1 MLEDSYEPLSIEQ
14 KWQSEWELKNQF
26 KPVESDK
33 QFSIVIPPPNVTGS
47 LHMGHALE
55 HSIIDVIVRIKRLQG
70 FETLWVPGTDHAGI
84 ITQLLV
90 ENELSEKGLS
100 KEDVGRENFIS
111 KVWEW
116 KEKSGENISGQM
128 KKLGMSCDWSRERF
142 TMDEGLSAAVR
153 QVFVTLYDSGFI
165 YKGSRMVN
173 WDTKLMS
180 AVSDLE
186 VNLEEQTGKLWSVK
200 YKCGDEFITIA
211 TTRPETILADTAVAV
226 NPDDE
231 RYKNFIGKTA
241 IIPIVNREVPIIA
254 DEYVDKEFGSG
265 CVKITPAHDFNDY
278 EIGLKH
284 DLEVISCMKLD
295 GTMSDDDFMPEN
307 YKNLDRFEARDQIV
321 SELSELG
328 FLVSADD
335 HVIQLPKGD
344 RSKSILEPMITDQW
358 FVKTK
363 ELADRGIAEV
373 ENENM
378 KFIPKNWEKTYFE
391 WMYNIQDWCISRQ
404 IWWGHQIPAWYDED
418 GNIYVATTE
427 SEVRAKYKLS
437 DDLKLSQD
445 KDVLDTWFSSALWP
459 FSTLGWPEESTDLE
473 KYYPTSLLVT
483 GFDIIFFWVA
493 RMIMMGLNFNDDVPF
508 KDILIHGL
516 VRDSKGRKMSKS
528 LKNTIDP
535 LELSEKHGADA
546 LRFSLIE
553 KAAPGQDVPF
563 DEEWTIAAAK
573 KFGNKLWNAAKFVHL
588 YSPEEKR
595 TDEIKEITCPENVWI
610 ASRFDEVLAEFNEL
624 FEKYKI
630 SDAYKLI
637 YNFVWSDLFD
647 WYFEFSKNLIDD
659 EKTKDETM
667 FVLRTIF
674 LKSIKIL
681 NPAMPHITEEI
692 WSTFEDDLL
701 INNTWPEDEGKEL
714 NPEVNDVEN
723 LKEVI
728 SQIRNFKATYQLKN
742 KEILKLNSSKDV
754 SPWFTKQLENIG
766 NIELNLNS
774 TEDKNKKQVVFQSG
788 NYEFYLLAEDYIDI
802 DVEIKKLDKKIEDLS
817 KTLAV
822 SRSRLENEKFIKNA
836 KEELIEK
843 EKQNVIEVEN
853 EIELLKQTRDQF
865 SV

>member
-321 SELSELG
+321 NELSELG

-427 SEVRAKYKLS
+427 SEVREKYKLS

-459 FSTLGWPEESTDLE
+459 FSTLGWPEESTDLD

-563 DEEWTIAAAK
+563 DEEWTIAAK

-659 EKTKDETM
+659 EKTKAETM
-667 FVLRTIF
+667 FVLRTTF

-701 INNTWPEDEGKEL
+701 INNTWPEVEGKEL
-714 NPEVNDVEN
+714 NPDANDVEN

-754 SPWFTKQLENIG
+754 GPWFTKQLENIG
-766 NIELNLNS
+766 NVELNLNS
-774 TEDKNKKQVVFQSG
+774 PEDKDKKQVVFQSG

-802 DVEIKKLDKKIEDLS
+802 DVEIKKLDKKIKDLS

-822 SRSRLENEKFIKNA
+822 SRSRLENDKFIKNA

>member
-231 RYKNFIGKTA
+231 RYKSFIGKTA

-321 SELSELG
+321 NELSELG

-427 SEVRAKYKLS
+427 SEVREKYKLS

-459 FSTLGWPEESTDLE
+459 FSTLGWPEESTDLK

-563 DEEWTIAAAK
+563 DEEWTIAAK

-667 FVLRTIF
+667 FVLRTTF

-701 INNTWPEDEGKEL
+701 INNTWPEVEGKEL

-754 SPWFTKQLENIG
+754 GPWFTKQLENIG
-766 NIELNLNS
+766 NVDLNLNS
-774 TEDKNKKQVVFQSG
+774 PEDKDKKQVVFQSG

-802 DVEIKKLDKKIEDLS
+802 DVEIKKLDKKIKDLS

>member
-1 MLEDSYEPLSIEQ
+1 
-14 KWQSEWELKNQF
+14 
-26 KPVESDK
+26 
-33 QFSIVIPPPNVTGS
+33 
-47 LHMGHALE
+47 
-55 HSIIDVIVRIKRLQG
+55 
-70 FETLWVPGTDHAGI
+70 
-84 ITQLLV
+84 
-90 ENELSEKGLS
+90 
-100 KEDVGRENFIS
+100 
-111 KVWEW
+111 
-116 KEKSGENISGQM
+116 
-128 KKLGMSCDWSRERF
+128 
-142 TMDEGLSAAVR
+142 
-153 QVFVTLYDSGFI
+153 
-165 YKGSRMVN
+165 MVN

-231 RYKNFIGKTA
+231 RYKSFIGKTA

-321 SELSELG
+321 NELSELG

-418 GNIYVATTE
+418 GNIYVATSE
-427 SEVRAKYKLS
+427 SEVREKYKLS

-563 DEEWTIAAAK
+563 DEEWTIAAK

-595 TDEIKEITCPENVWI
+595 TDEIKKITCPENVWI
-610 ASRFDEVLAEFNEL
+610 TSRFDEVLAEFNEL

-667 FVLRTIF
+667 FVLRTTF

-701 INNTWPEDEGKEL
+701 INNTWPEVEGKEL
-714 NPEVNDVEN
+714 NPEANDVEN

-766 NIELNLNS
+766 NVELNLNS
-774 TEDKNKKQVVFQSG
+774 PEDKDKKQVVFQSG

-836 KEELIEK
+836 KEELIKK

-853 EIELLKQTRDQF
+853 EIDLLKQTRDQF

>member
-231 RYKNFIGKTA
+231 RYKSFIGKTA

-321 SELSELG
+321 NELSELG

-427 SEVRAKYKLS
+427 SEVREKYKLS

-563 DEEWTIAAAK
+563 DEEWTIAAK

-667 FVLRTIF
+667 FVLRTTF

-701 INNTWPEDEGKEL
+701 INNTWPEVEGKEL
-714 NPEVNDVEN
+714 NPEANDVEN

-754 SPWFTKQLENIG
+754 GPWFTKQLENIG
-766 NIELNLNS
+766 NVELNLNS
-774 TEDKNKKQVVFQSG
+774 PEDKVKKQVVFQSG

>member
-1 MLEDSYEPLSIEQ
+1 M
-14 KWQSEWELKNQF
+14 
-26 KPVESDK
+26 
-33 QFSIVIPPPNVTGS
+33 
-47 LHMGHALE
+47 
-55 HSIIDVIVRIKRLQG
+55 
-70 FETLWVPGTDHAGI
+70 
-84 ITQLLV
+84 
-90 ENELSEKGLS
+90 
-100 KEDVGRENFIS
+100 
-111 KVWEW
+111 
-116 KEKSGENISGQM
+116 
-128 KKLGMSCDWSRERF
+128 
-142 TMDEGLSAAVR
+142 
-153 QVFVTLYDSGFI
+153 
-165 YKGSRMVN
+165 
-173 WDTKLMS
+173 
-180 AVSDLE
+180 
-186 VNLEEQTGKLWSVK
+186 
-200 YKCGDEFITIA
+200 
-211 TTRPETILADTAVAV
+211 
-226 NPDDE
+226 
-231 RYKNFIGKTA
+231 
-241 IIPIVNREVPIIA
+241 
-254 DEYVDKEFGSG
+254 
-265 CVKITPAHDFNDY
+265 
-278 EIGLKH
+278 KH

-321 SELSELG
+321 NELSELG

-404 IWWGHQIPAWYDED
+404 IWWGHQIPAWYDEE

-563 DEEWTIAAAK
+563 DEEWTIAAK

-610 ASRFDEVLAEFNEL
+610 TSRFDEVLAEFNEL

-659 EKTKDETM
+659 EKTKAETM
-667 FVLRTIF
+667 FVLRTTF

-701 INNTWPEDEGKEL
+701 INNTWPEVEGKEL

-754 SPWFTKQLENIG
+754 GPWFTKQLENIG
-766 NIELNLNS
+766 NVELNLNS
-774 TEDKNKKQVVFQSG
+774 PEDKDKKQVVFQSG

>member
-231 RYKNFIGKTA
+231 RYKSFIGKTA

-321 SELSELG
+321 NELSELG

-363 ELADRGIAEV
+363 ELANRGIAEV

-427 SEVRAKYKLS
+427 SEVREKYKLS

-459 FSTLGWPEESTDLE
+459 FSTLGWPEESTDLK

-563 DEEWTIAAAK
+563 DEEWTIAAK

-595 TDEIKEITCPENVWI
+595 TDEIKKITCPENVWI
-610 ASRFDEVLAEFNEL
+610 TSRFDEVLAEFNEL

-667 FVLRTIF
+667 FVLRTTF

-701 INNTWPEDEGKEL
+701 INNTWPEVEGKEL
-714 NPEVNDVEN
+714 NPEANDVEN

-766 NIELNLNS
+766 NVELNLNS
-774 TEDKNKKQVVFQSG
+774 PEDKDKKQVVFQSG

>member
-231 RYKNFIGKTA
+231 RYKSFIGKTA

-321 SELSELG
+321 NELSELG

-427 SEVRAKYKLS
+427 SEVREKYKLS

-563 DEEWTIAAAK
+563 DEEWTIAAK

-667 FVLRTIF
+667 FVLRTTF

-701 INNTWPEDEGKEL
+701 INNTWPEVEGKEL
-714 NPEVNDVEN
+714 NPEANDVEN

-742 KEILKLNSSKDV
+742 KEILKLNSSKDA

-766 NIELNLNS
+766 NVELNLNS
-774 TEDKNKKQVVFQSG
+774 PEDKDKKQVVFQSG

-802 DVEIKKLDKKIEDLS
+802 DVEIKKLDKKIEVLS

>member
-90 ENELSEKGLS
+90 ENELLEKGLS

-231 RYKNFIGKTA
+231 RYKSFIGKTA

-284 DLEVISCMKLD
+284 DLEVISCMKLN

-321 SELSELG
+321 NELSELG

-404 IWWGHQIPAWYDED
+404 IWWGHQIPAWYDEE

-427 SEVRAKYKLS
+427 SEVRAKYELS

-563 DEEWTIAAAK
+563 DEEWTIAAK

-595 TDEIKEITCPENVWI
+595 TDEIKKITCPENVWI
-610 ASRFDEVLAEFNEL
+610 TSRFDEVLAEFNEL

-667 FVLRTIF
+667 FVLRTTF

-701 INNTWPEDEGKEL
+701 INNTWPEVEGKEL
-714 NPEVNDVEN
+714 NPEANDVEN

-766 NIELNLNS
+766 NVELNLNS
-774 TEDKNKKQVVFQSG
+774 PEDKIKKQVVFQSG

>member
-231 RYKNFIGKTA
+231 RYKSFIGKTA

-321 SELSELG
+321 NELSELG

-427 SEVRAKYKLS
+427 SEVREKYKLS

-563 DEEWTIAAAK
+563 DEEWTIAAK

-667 FVLRTIF
+667 FVLRTTF

-701 INNTWPEDEGKEL
+701 INNTWPEVEGKEL
-714 NPEVNDVEN
+714 NPEANDVEN

-754 SPWFTKQLENIG
+754 GPWFTKQLENIG
-766 NIELNLNS
+766 NVELNLNS
-774 TEDKNKKQVVFQSG
+774 PEDKNKKQVVFQSG

>member
-231 RYKNFIGKTA
+231 RYKSFIGKTA

-321 SELSELG
+321 NELSELG
-328 FLVSADD
+328 FLGSADD

-427 SEVRAKYKLS
+427 SEVREKYKLS

-563 DEEWTIAAAK
+563 DEEWTIAAK

-667 FVLRTIF
+667 FVLRTTF

-701 INNTWPEDEGKEL
+701 INNTWPEVEGKEL
-714 NPEVNDVEN
+714 NPEANDVEN

-754 SPWFTKQLENIG
+754 GPWFTKQLENIG
-766 NIELNLNS
+766 NVELNLNS
-774 TEDKNKKQVVFQSG
+774 PEDKDKKQVVFQSG

>member
-100 KEDVGRENFIS
+100 KEDIGRENFIS

-231 RYKNFIGKTA
+231 RYKSFIGKTA

-321 SELSELG
+321 NELSELG

-427 SEVRAKYKLS
+427 SEVREKYKLS

-563 DEEWTIAAAK
+563 DEEWTIAAK

-667 FVLRTIF
+667 FVLRTTF

-701 INNTWPEDEGKEL
+701 INNTWPEVEGKEL

-754 SPWFTKQLENIG
+754 GPWFTKQLENIG
-766 NIELNLNS
+766 NVELNLNS
-774 TEDKNKKQVVFQSG
+774 PEDKDKKQIVFQSG

>member
-231 RYKNFIGKTA
+231 RYKSFIGKTA

-321 SELSELG
+321 NELSELG

-563 DEEWTIAAAK
+563 DEEWTIAAK

-610 ASRFDEVLAEFNEL
+610 TSRFDEVLAEFNEL

-667 FVLRTIF
+667 FVLRTTF

-701 INNTWPEDEGKEL
+701 INNTWPEVEGKEL
-714 NPEVNDVEN
+714 NPEANDVEN

-742 KEILKLNSSKDV
+742 KEILKLNLSKDV

-774 TEDKNKKQVVFQSG
+774 SEDKNKKQVVFQSG

>member
-231 RYKNFIGKTA
+231 RYKSFIGKTA

-284 DLEVISCMKLD
+284 DLEVISCMKLN

-321 SELSELG
+321 NELSELG

-363 ELADRGIAEV
+363 ELADKGIAEV
-373 ENENM
+373 KNENM

-404 IWWGHQIPAWYDED
+404 IWWGHQIPAWYDEE

-563 DEEWTIAAAK
+563 DEEWTIAAK

-595 TDEIKEITCPENVWI
+595 TDEIKKITCPENVWI
-610 ASRFDEVLAEFNEL
+610 TSRFDEVLAEFNEL

-659 EKTKDETM
+659 EKTKGETM
-667 FVLRTIF
+667 FVLRTTF

-692 WSTFEDDLL
+692 WATFEDDLL
-701 INNTWPEDEGKEL
+701 INNTWPEVKGKEL
-714 NPEVNDVEN
+714 NPDANDVEN

-754 SPWFTKQLENIG
+754 GPWFTKQLENIG
-766 NIELNLNS
+766 NVELNLNS
-774 TEDKNKKQVVFQSG
+774 PEDKDKKQVVFQSG

>member
-1 MLEDSYEPLSIEQ
+1 M
-14 KWQSEWELKNQF
+14 
-26 KPVESDK
+26 
-33 QFSIVIPPPNVTGS
+33 
-47 LHMGHALE
+47 
-55 HSIIDVIVRIKRLQG
+55 
-70 FETLWVPGTDHAGI
+70 
-84 ITQLLV
+84 
-90 ENELSEKGLS
+90 
-100 KEDVGRENFIS
+100 
-111 KVWEW
+111 
-116 KEKSGENISGQM
+116 
-128 KKLGMSCDWSRERF
+128 
-142 TMDEGLSAAVR
+142 
-153 QVFVTLYDSGFI
+153 
-165 YKGSRMVN
+165 
-173 WDTKLMS
+173 
-180 AVSDLE
+180 
-186 VNLEEQTGKLWSVK
+186 
-200 YKCGDEFITIA
+200 
-211 TTRPETILADTAVAV
+211 
-226 NPDDE
+226 
-231 RYKNFIGKTA
+231 
-241 IIPIVNREVPIIA
+241 
-254 DEYVDKEFGSG
+254 
-265 CVKITPAHDFNDY
+265 
-278 EIGLKH
+278 KH

-321 SELSELG
+321 NELSELG

-459 FSTLGWPEESTDLE
+459 FSTLGWPEESKDLE

-563 DEEWTIAAAK
+563 DEEWTIAAK

-667 FVLRTIF
+667 FVLRTTF

-701 INNTWPEDEGKEL
+701 INNTWPEVEGKEL

-754 SPWFTKQLENIG
+754 GPWFTKQLENIG
-766 NIELNLNS
+766 NVELNLNS
-774 TEDKNKKQVVFQSG
+774 PEDKDKKQVVFQSG

>member
-231 RYKNFIGKTA
+231 RYKSFIGKTA

-321 SELSELG
+321 NELSELG

-427 SEVRAKYKLS
+427 LEVREKYKLS

-459 FSTLGWPEESTDLE
+459 FSTLGWPEESTDLD

-563 DEEWTIAAAK
+563 DEEWTIAAK

-701 INNTWPEDEGKEL
+701 INNTWPEVEGKEL

-766 NIELNLNS
+766 NVELNLNS
-774 TEDKNKKQVVFQSG
+774 PEDKDKKQVVFQSG

-843 EKQNVIEVEN
+843 EKQNVVEFEN

>member
-231 RYKNFIGKTA
+231 RYKSFIGKTA

-321 SELSELG
+321 NELSELG

-427 SEVRAKYKLS
+427 SEVREKYKLS

-563 DEEWTIAAAK
+563 DEEWTIAAK

-610 ASRFDEVLAEFNEL
+610 TSRFDEVLAEFNEL

-659 EKTKDETM
+659 EKTKAETM
-667 FVLRTIF
+667 FVLRTTF

-701 INNTWPEDEGKEL
+701 INNTWPEVEGKEL
-714 NPEVNDVEN
+714 NPEANDVEN

-766 NIELNLNS
+766 NVELNLNS
-774 TEDKNKKQVVFQSG
+774 PEDKDKKQVVFQSG

>member
-1 MLEDSYEPLSIEQ
+1 MLEDSYEPLSIEK
-14 KWQSEWELKNQF
+14 KWQSEWELKNEF
-26 KPVESDK
+26 KPVESDN

-231 RYKNFIGKTA
+231 RYKSFIGKTA

-295 GTMSDDDFMPEN
+295 GTMSDEDFMPNN

-321 SELSELG
+321 NELSELG

-418 GNIYVATTE
+418 GNIYVATSE

-563 DEEWTIAAAK
+563 DEEWTIAAK

-610 ASRFDEVLAEFNEL
+610 TSRFDEVLAEFNEL

-667 FVLRTIF
+667 FVLRTTF

-701 INNTWPEDEGKEL
+701 INNTWPEVEGKEL
-714 NPEVNDVEN
+714 DPEANDVEN

-754 SPWFTKQLENIG
+754 GPWFTKQLENIG
-766 NIELNLNS
+766 NVELNLNS
-774 TEDKNKKQVVFQSG
+774 IEDKDKKQVVFQSG

>member
-231 RYKNFIGKTA
+231 RYKSFIGKTA

-321 SELSELG
+321 NELSELG

-427 SEVRAKYKLS
+427 SEVREKYKLS

-459 FSTLGWPEESTDLE
+459 FSTLGWPEESTDLK

-563 DEEWTIAAAK
+563 DEEWTIAAK

-701 INNTWPEDEGKEL
+701 INNTWPEVEGKEL

-754 SPWFTKQLENIG
+754 GPWFTKQLENIG
-766 NIELNLNS
+766 NVELNLNS
-774 TEDKNKKQVVFQSG
+774 PEDKDKKQVVFQSG

>member
-231 RYKNFIGKTA
+231 RYKSFIGKTA

-321 SELSELG
+321 NELSELG

-427 SEVRAKYKLS
+427 SEVREKYKLS

-459 FSTLGWPEESTDLE
+459 FSTLGWPEESTDLK

-563 DEEWTIAAAK
+563 DEEWTIAAK

-610 ASRFDEVLAEFNEL
+610 TSRFDEVLAEFNEL

-667 FVLRTIF
+667 FVLRTTF

-701 INNTWPEDEGKEL
+701 INNTWPEVEGKEL

-742 KEILKLNSSKDV
+742 KEILKLNSSKNV
-754 SPWFTKQLENIG
+754 GPWFTKQLENIG
-766 NIELNLNS
+766 NVELNLNS
-774 TEDKNKKQVVFQSG
+774 PEDKDKKQVVFQSG

>member
-231 RYKNFIGKTA
+231 RYKSFIGKTA

-321 SELSELG
+321 NELSELG

-427 SEVRAKYKLS
+427 SEVREKYKLS

-459 FSTLGWPEESTDLE
+459 FSTLGWPEESTDLK

-563 DEEWTIAAAK
+563 DEEWTIAAK

-701 INNTWPEDEGKEL
+701 INNTWPEVEGKEL

-754 SPWFTKQLENIG
+754 GPWFTKQLENIG
-766 NIELNLNS
+766 NVELNLNS
-774 TEDKNKKQVVFQSG
+774 PEDKDKKQIVFQSG

-822 SRSRLENEKFIKNA
+822 SKSRLENEKFIKNA

>member
-153 QVFVTLYDSGFI
+153 QVFVALYDSGFI

-231 RYKNFIGKTA
+231 RYKSFIGKTA

-321 SELSELG
+321 NELSELG

-427 SEVRAKYKLS
+427 SEVREKYKLS

-563 DEEWTIAAAK
+563 DEEWTIAAK

-610 ASRFDEVLAEFNEL
+610 SSRFDEVLAEFNEL

-667 FVLRTIF
+667 FVLRTTF

-701 INNTWPEDEGKEL
+701 INNTWPVVEGKEL
-714 NPEVNDVEN
+714 NPEAKDVEN

-754 SPWFTKQLENIG
+754 GPWFTKQLENIG
-766 NIELNLNS
+766 NVELNLNS
-774 TEDKNKKQVVFQSG
+774 PEDKDKKQVVFQSG

-802 DVEIKKLDKKIEDLS
+802 DVEIKKLDKKIDDLA

-822 SRSRLENEKFIKNA
+822 SRSRLENDKFIKNA

>member
-231 RYKNFIGKTA
+231 RYKSFIGKTA
-241 IIPIVNREVPIIA
+241 TIPIVNREVPIIA

-321 SELSELG
+321 NELSELG

-427 SEVRAKYKLS
+427 SEVREKYKLS

-563 DEEWTIAAAK
+563 DEEWTIAAK

-667 FVLRTIF
+667 FVLRTTF

-701 INNTWPEDEGKEL
+701 INNTWPEVEGKEL
-714 NPEVNDVEN
+714 NPEANDVEN

-754 SPWFTKQLENIG
+754 GPWFTKQLENIG
-766 NIELNLNS
+766 NVELNLNS
-774 TEDKNKKQVVFQSG
+774 PEDKDKKQVVFQSG

>member
-231 RYKNFIGKTA
+231 RYKSFIGKTA

-321 SELSELG
+321 NELSELG

-427 SEVRAKYKLS
+427 SEVREKYKLS

-563 DEEWTIAAAK
+563 DEEWTIAAK

-610 ASRFDEVLAEFNEL
+610 TSRFDEVLAEFNEL

-667 FVLRTIF
+667 FVLRTTF

-701 INNTWPEDEGKEL
+701 INNTWPEVEGKEL

-754 SPWFTKQLENIG
+754 GPWFTKQLENIG
-766 NIELNLNS
+766 NVELNLNS
-774 TEDKNKKQVVFQSG
+774 PEDKDKKQIVFQSG

>member
-231 RYKNFIGKTA
+231 RYKSFIGKTA

-321 SELSELG
+321 NELSELG

-427 SEVRAKYKLS
+427 SEVREKYKLS

-563 DEEWTIAAAK
+563 DEEWTIAAK

-667 FVLRTIF
+667 FVLRTTF

-701 INNTWPEDEGKEL
+701 INNTWPEVEGKEL

-754 SPWFTKQLENIG
+754 GPWFTNQLENIG
-766 NIELNLNS
+766 NVELNLNS
-774 TEDKNKKQVVFQSG
+774 PEDKDKKQVVFQSG

>member
-231 RYKNFIGKTA
+231 RYKSFIGKTA

-321 SELSELG
+321 NELSELG

-427 SEVRAKYKLS
+427 SEVREKYKLS

-459 FSTLGWPEESTDLE
+459 FSTLGWPEESTDLK

-563 DEEWTIAAAK
+563 DEEWTIAAK

-667 FVLRTIF
+667 FVLRTTF

-701 INNTWPEDEGKEL
+701 INNTWPEVEGKEL

-742 KEILKLNSSKDV
+742 KEILKLNLSKDV

-774 TEDKNKKQVVFQSG
+774 PEDKNKKQVVFQSG

>member
-231 RYKNFIGKTA
+231 RYKSFIGKTA

-321 SELSELG
+321 NELSELG

-427 SEVRAKYKLS
+427 SEVREKYKLS

-459 FSTLGWPEESTDLE
+459 FSTLGWPEESTDLD

-563 DEEWTIAAAK
+563 DEEWTIAAK

-667 FVLRTIF
+667 FVLRTTF

-701 INNTWPEDEGKEL
+701 INNTWPEVEGKEL

-766 NIELNLNS
+766 NVELNLNS
-774 TEDKNKKQVVFQSG
+774 PEDKDKKQVVFQSG

>member
-231 RYKNFIGKTA
+231 RYKSFIGKTA

-321 SELSELG
+321 NELSELG

-418 GNIYVATTE
+418 GNIYVATSE

-563 DEEWTIAAAK
+563 DEEWTIAAK

-667 FVLRTIF
+667 FVLRTTF

-701 INNTWPEDEGKEL
+701 INNTWPEVEGKEL

-766 NIELNLNS
+766 NVELNLNS
-774 TEDKNKKQVVFQSG
+774 PEDKDKKQVVFQSG

-822 SRSRLENEKFIKNA
+822 SRSRLENDKFIKNA

>member
-231 RYKNFIGKTA
+231 RYKSFIGKTA

-427 SEVRAKYKLS
+427 SEVREKYKLS

-563 DEEWTIAAAK
+563 DEEWTIAAK

-610 ASRFDEVLAEFNEL
+610 TSRFDEVLAEFNEL

-667 FVLRTIF
+667 FVLRTTF

-701 INNTWPEDEGKEL
+701 INNTWPEVEGKEL
-714 NPEVNDVEN
+714 NPEANDVEN

-766 NIELNLNS
+766 NVELNLNS
-774 TEDKNKKQVVFQSG
+774 PEDKDKKQVVFQSG

>member
-231 RYKNFIGKTA
+231 RYKSFIGKTA

-321 SELSELG
+321 NELSELG

-563 DEEWTIAAAK
+563 DEEWTIAAK

-659 EKTKDETM
+659 DKTKDETM
-667 FVLRTIF
+667 FVLRTTF

-701 INNTWPEDEGKEL
+701 INNTWPEVEGKEL
-714 NPEVNDVEN
+714 NPEANDVEN

-742 KEILKLNSSKDV
+742 KEILKLNLSKDV

-766 NIELNLNS
+766 NVELNLNS
-774 TEDKNKKQVVFQSG
+774 PEDKDKKQVVFQSG

-822 SRSRLENEKFIKNA
+822 SKSRLENEKFIKNA

>member
-231 RYKNFIGKTA
+231 RYKSFIGKTA

-321 SELSELG
+321 NELSELG

-427 SEVRAKYKLS
+427 SEVREKYKLS

-459 FSTLGWPEESTDLE
+459 FSTLGWPEESTDLK

-563 DEEWTIAAAK
+563 DEEWTIAAK

-667 FVLRTIF
+667 FVLRTTF

-701 INNTWPEDEGKEL
+701 INNTWPEVEGKEL

-766 NIELNLNS
+766 NVELNLNS
-774 TEDKNKKQVVFQSG
+774 PEDKDKKQIVFQSG

>member
-231 RYKNFIGKTA
+231 RYKSFIGKTA

-321 SELSELG
+321 NELSELG

-427 SEVRAKYKLS
+427 SEVREKYKLS

-459 FSTLGWPEESTDLE
+459 FSTLGWPEESTDLK

-563 DEEWTIAAAK
+563 DEEWTIAAK

-667 FVLRTIF
+667 FVLRTTF

-701 INNTWPEDEGKEL
+701 INNTWPEVEGKEL

-754 SPWFTKQLENIG
+754 GPWFTKQLENIG
-766 NIELNLNS
+766 NVELNLNS
-774 TEDKNKKQVVFQSG
+774 PEDKDKKQVVFQSG

-822 SRSRLENEKFIKNA
+822 SRSRLENDKFIKNA

>member
-231 RYKNFIGKTA
+231 RYKSFIGKTA

-321 SELSELG
+321 NELSELG

-427 SEVRAKYKLS
+427 SEVREKYKLS

-459 FSTLGWPEESTDLE
+459 FSTLGWPEESTDLK

-563 DEEWTIAAAK
+563 DEEWTIAAK

-610 ASRFDEVLAEFNEL
+610 TSRFDEVLAEFNEL

-667 FVLRTIF
+667 FVLRTTF

-701 INNTWPEDEGKEL
+701 INNTWPEVEGKEL
-714 NPEVNDVEN
+714 NPEANDVEN

-742 KEILKLNSSKDV
+742 KEILKLNLSKDV

-774 TEDKNKKQVVFQSG
+774 SEDKNKKQVVFQSG